1 MKLKLID
8 IQINSNDD
16 IVVENVEKILVED
29 LNNKIIGFDFSIK
42 KNIPND
48 IKIKIELLN
57 NLYHVPLY
65 ILNENEHNIDLEK
78 KDKDTIKIE
87 AKIDIDI
94 FDFKYLIK
102 SNVYSILDVITKE
115 LDENFE
121 FITIKSVRLE
131 VLPIDKKDIDFEID
145 NIFFDLNLK
154 SNEDLISF
162 KKIFNYDFKYIF
174 DEVRFLLL
182 KYLIEDPV
190 ENKKKIEE
198 LILSSKDERKYENN
212 LRGFLEKVLVNL
224 NYEIKN
230 YGKFKKYYVTII
242 NFIRTKY
249 FNQKVKSNIFF
260 KRSLIRK
267 VNIKD
272 DNYNYISKQ
281 NITRNLDVKKSK
293 PTRETKP
300 KEIKSSYADL
310 NLIDRNKEEIG
321 DLFTKY
327 YNGWQNE
334 IKTII
339 GEQFMV
345 TYTIRKNI
353 LINPI
358 SSIVMVNIF
367 DIENFKDSLFSIFT
381 SKLDYYVELILF
393 SNLIDER
400 LYEFIQNKIIG
411 EDKIIGVKVIYR
423 FNRKN
428 INYNMIQ
435 QLLISVNFCEE
446 NSKYINVIR
455 DYSIV
460 PNNWINKT
468 IKHMEI
474 NNICDW
480 LQYKKSN
487 LINQNTGVI
496 SLYQI
501 IDTFNM
507 LKKSQAIHVCFKRNI
522 VYGIN
527 FMSSFIANIFYLK
540 DLRNYLLERR
550 DIKINFIEKN
560 SKKSLEKLEL

>member
-8 IQINSNDD
+8 IQINSNED

-29 LNNKIIGFDFSIK
+29 LNNEIIGFDFSIK

-48 IKIKIELLN
+48 IKIEIDLLN

-65 ILNENEHNIDLEK
+65 ILNENELNIDLEK
-78 KDKDTIKIE
+78 KDKDIIKVE
-87 AKIDIDI
+87 AKIYTDI
-94 FDFKYLIK
+94 FNFKYLIK

-115 LDENFE
+115 LDSNFE
-121 FITIKSVRLE
+121 FIVIKSVRLE
-131 VLPIDKKDIDFEID
+131 VLPIDKKELEFEID

-154 SNEDLISF
+154 TTDDLISF
-162 KKIFNYDFKYIF
+162 KKIFQYDFKYIF
-174 DEVRFLLL
+174 DEIRFLLL
-182 KYLIEDPV
+182 KYLIEEPSK
-190 ENKKKIEE
+190 NKKKIEE
-198 LILSSKDERKYENN
+198 LIISSKDERKYENN
-212 LRGFLEKVLVNL
+212 LSGFLEKVLVNL

-230 YGKFKKYYVTII
+230 YGKFKKYYIAII
-242 NFIRTKY
+242 NFIRTRY

-267 VNIKD
+267 VIIKD
-272 DNYNYISKQ
+272 ENYNYISKQ
-281 NITRNLDVKKSK
+281 NITRNLDVKKNK
-293 PTRETKP
+293 TIP
-300 KEIKSSYADL
+300 KEIKSSYEDL
-310 NLIDRNKEEIG
+310 NLIERNKDEVC
-321 DLFTKY
+321 DLFAKY
-327 YNGWQNE
+327 FNGWQNE

-358 SSIVMVNIF
+358 SSIVMINIF

-381 SKLDYYVELILF
+381 AKLDYYVELILF

-411 EDKIIGVKVIYR
+411 EEKIIGVKVIYR

-428 INYNMIQ
+428 INYNMVQ
-435 QLLISVNFCEE
+435 QLLVSINFCEE

-460 PNNWINKT
+460 PNSWINKT

-474 NNICDW
+474 NNKCDW

-507 LKKSQAIHVCFKRNI
+507 LKKSQAMHVCFKKNI

-527 FMSSFIANIFYLK
+527 FMSSFIVNIFYLK

-550 DIKINFIEKN
+550 DIKINFMEKN

>member
-29 LNNKIIGFDFSIK
+29 LNNEIIGFDFSIK

-57 NLYHVPLY
+57 NLYHLPLH
-65 ILNENEHNIDLEK
+65 ILNENDSNIILEK
-78 KDKDTIKIE
+78 KDIDTFVIE
-87 AKIDIDI
+87 AKINIDI

-131 VLPIDKKDIDFEID
+131 VLPIDKNDIDFEID

-190 ENKKKIEE
+190 GNKKKIEE

-212 LRGFLEKVLVNL
+212 LRGFLEKVLENL

-230 YGKFKKYYVTII
+230 YGKFKKYYVAII
-242 NFIRTKY
+242 NFIKTKY

-260 KRSLIRK
+260 KRSLIKK

-281 NITRNLDVKKSK
+281 NITRNLDVKKNKSNPK
-293 PTRETKP
+293 NEP
-300 KEIKSSYADL
+300 KEIKSSYSDL

-400 LYEFIQNKIIG
+400 LYEFIQNKIVG

-423 FNRKN
+423 FNRRN

-435 QLLISVNFCEE
+435 QLLVSVNFCEE

-474 NNICDW
+474 NNKCDW